1 MDVSIP
7 KGTRDFLPIE
17 VARRKWMFEVI
28 ENVFRTYGY
37 VPIETPV
44 FENLSTLTGKYGEE
58 GDRLLFK
65 ILNNGDY
72 LGKAD
77 DAAYQKKDSNKF
89 TGSISKRGMRY
100 DLTVPF
106 ARYVV
111 MHRNDISL
119 PFKRYQIQPVWRAD
133 RPQKGRYQEFYQCDV
148 DVVGSKSLSYESELI
163 QIYDDVFAALGIP
176 VVIRINHRQL
186 LSGIAHDAGIGEM
199 WIEMTMAIDK
209 LDKIGEAGVR
219 KELSVRNIPLNAQD
233 KIFELL
239 HRKDLKAL
247 KKYFKE
253 GNEASNSVREL
264 EQVFGYLDGLPL
276 KNKVQFDITL
286 ARGLGYYT
294 GCIFEVNGVDAD
306 MGSLG
311 GGGRYDNLTGVFGWP
326 DVPGVGISF
335 GAERIY
341 DVLEAKNLFPSDVK
355 AGPVILLTSL
365 DDALHQYAFKCVT
378 AIRKAGIPA
387 DLYPEPG
394 KIKKQMKYAS
404 DIGCNYVGIV
414 GETEMKNGTLMVK
427 NMADGEQKEMKMEE
441 VIIKLKN
448 DK

>member
-1 MDVSIP
+1 MEVSIP

-17 VARRKWMFEVI
+17 VARRKWMFDVI
-28 ENVFRTYGY
+28 EKVFRTYGY

-72 LGKAD
+72 LTKAD
-77 DAAYQKKDSNKF
+77 DASYQKKDSNKF

-148 DVVGSKSLSYESELI
+148 DVVGSKALSYEAELV

-186 LSGIAHDAGIGEM
+186 LSGIANDAGIGEQ

-219 KELSVRNIPLNAQD
+219 KEMSERNISSKAQD

-239 HRKDLKAL
+239 HHKDLKSL

-253 GNEASNSVREL
+253 GNEASNSVHEL
-264 EQVFGYLDGLPL
+264 EQVFEYLDGLSL

-294 GCIFEVNGVDAD
+294 GCIFEVNGIDAD

-326 DVPGVGISF
+326 NVPGVGISF

-341 DVLEAKNLFPSDVK
+341 DVLEAKKLFPSEVK
-355 AGPVILLTSL
+355 AGPVILLASL
-365 DDALHQYAFKCVT
+365 DDASHQYAFKCVT
-378 AIRKAGIPA
+378 VIRKAGIA
-387 DLYPEPG
+387 SDLYPEPG

-404 DIGCNYVGIV
+404 DNGYSYVGII
-414 GETEMKNGTLMVK
+414 GETEMKNGTVMLK
-427 NMADGEQKEMKMEE
+427 NMVDGEQKEMKMEE
-441 VIIKLKN
+441 VIDKLKN
-448 DK
+448 I